1 MPSEAGHYGEE
12 GTIKMAPREGTMK
25 SEGTTEFHSLILLGF
40 SHSYVGGCADSTL
53 HLPKASL
60 TNQTADILNE
70 TKLALALAVAPSHTQ
85 VQLHLASC

>member
-12 GTIKMAPREGTMK
+12 GTIKMAPRGGHYMK
-25 SEGTTEFHSLILLGF
+25 SEGTMEFHSLILLGF

-60 TNQTADILNE
+60 TNQMADIYTSLF
-70 TKLALALAVAPSHTQ
+70 
-85 VQLHLASC
+85 